1 MPDPLLY
8 LKAMGTAAIVSVSI
22 VLAMVA
28 TLAKSVGI
36 RGKTHALGERGYATW
51 LNSACVIGIGL
62 GLAVGYGMVSLRLAW
77 PPVNGLDRFLTI
89 TVPLALGI
97 ELIAGFQNV
106 PRWIAWL
113 LRMSLAA
120 TIPRILLHGSVYLSG
135 ATEGWTPWQTGTA
148 LVVCGAL
155 LAGVWSLLSW
165 LSQRSPGTSIP
176 LAICLPILCA
186 GLTVMMAGYIKGGVA
201 ALPLVATLVATTIG
215 ARLMS
220 NRSVAFTKFSAPAIV
235 GVGVVGLFGL
245 LFLGL
250 FFGRLSTG
258 CALAMLLSPLLSW
271 VTEMPQL
278 RHRKPWLVGS
288 LRLVLVAIP
297 LLVVLAAAKR
307 DFDRDMAPLLGNTQA
322 SIFVTQSARPLEAVP
337 LSGPRTLSAARRSN
351 DGSSLPTYDRTS
363 TLSGV
368 GLPTSSEAARWR

>member
-1 MPDPLLY
+1 MPDPLLS
-8 LKAMGTAAIVSVSI
+8 LKAMGAAAIVSAMI
-22 VLAMVA
+22 VLAMVRA
-28 TLAKSVGI
+28 
-36 RGKTHALGERGYATW
+36 RRHASMTW
-51 LNSACVIGIGL
+51 LNLSCVVAIGL
-62 GLAVGYGMVSLRLAW
+62 GLVVGYGVLSLRLAW

-106 PRWIAWL
+106 PRWVAWL

-135 ATEGWTPWQTGTA
+135 SADGWTRWQTGAA

-165 LSQRSPGTSIP
+165 LSRRSPGISIP
-176 LAICLPILCA
+176 MAICLPILCA

-201 ALPLVATLVATTIG
+201 AFPLVATLVATTIG
-215 ARLMS
+215 ARLMTK
-220 NRSVAFTKFSAPAIV
+220 RSIALANFSAPAIV

-245 LFLGL
+245 LFLGR

-258 CALAMLLSPLLSW
+258 YALAMLLAPLLCW
-271 VTEMPQL
+271 VTEIPRL
-278 RHRKPWLVGS
+278 RHRQPWLLGS

-307 DFDRDMAPLLGNTQA
+307 NFDRDMAPLLGKIPA
-322 SIFVTQSARPLEAVP
+322 SSR
-337 LSGPRTLSAARRSN
+337 
-351 DGSSLPTYDRTS
+351 
-363 TLSGV
+363 
-368 GLPTSSEAARWR
+368 

>member
-1 MPDPLLY
+1 MPEPLLY
-8 LKAMGTAAIVSVSI
+8 LKAMGAAAIVSAMI
-22 VLAMVA
+22 VLAMMMA
-28 TLAKSVGI
+28 
-36 RGKTHALGERGYATW
+36 RRHASARW
-51 LNSACVIGIGL
+51 LNFSCIVGIGL
-62 GLAVGYGMVSLRLAW
+62 GLVVGYSVVSLRLAW

-89 TVPLALGI
+89 TVPLVLGI

-106 PRWIAWL
+106 PRWVAWL

-120 TIPRILLHGSVYLSG
+120 TIPRILLHDSVYLSD
-135 ATEGWTPWQTGTA
+135 ATEGWTPWQTGA
-148 LVVCGAL
+148 ACVMCGAL

-201 ALPLVATLVATTIG
+201 AFPLVATLVATTIA
-215 ARLMS
+215 ARLMTT
-220 NRSVAFTKFSAPAIV
+220 RSVALPDFRTPAIV

-245 LFLGL
+245 LFLGR

-258 CALAMLLSPLLSW
+258 YALAMLLAPLLCW
-271 VTEMPQL
+271 LTELPRL

-307 DFDRDMAPLLGNTQA
+307 DFDRDMAPLLGKIPA
-322 SIFVTQSARPLEAVP
+322 SSR
-337 LSGPRTLSAARRSN
+337 
-351 DGSSLPTYDRTS
+351 
-363 TLSGV
+363 
-368 GLPTSSEAARWR
+368 

>member
-1 MPDPLLY
+1 MPEPLLY
-8 LKAMGTAAIVSVSI
+8 LKAMGAAAIVSAMI
-22 VLAMVA
+22 VLAMVTA
-28 TLAKSVGI
+28 
-36 RGKTHALGERGYATW
+36 RRHASTTW
-51 LNSACVIGIGL
+51 LNFSCVLGIGL
-62 GLAVGYGMVSLRLAW
+62 GLVVGYGVVSLRLAW

-89 TVPLALGI
+89 TVPLTIGI

-106 PRWIAWL
+106 PRRVAWL

-120 TIPRILLHGSVYLSG
+120 TIPRILLHGSVYLGDS
-135 ATEGWTPWQTGTA
+135 AEGWTRWQTGSA

-165 LSQRSPGTSIP
+165 LSQRSPGTSVP
-176 LAICLPILCA
+176 LALCLPILCA

-201 ALPLVATLVATTIG
+201 AFPLAATLAATTIG

-220 NRSVAFTKFSAPAIV
+220 KHSVALANFSAPAIV

-245 LFLGL
+245 LFLGR

-258 CALAMLLSPLLSW
+258 CALAMLLAPLLCW
-271 VTEMPQL
+271 VTELPRL

-307 DFDRDMAPLLGNTQA
+307 DFDRDMAPLLGKIPATT
-322 SIFVTQSARPLEAVP
+322 FRL
-337 LSGPRTLSAARRSN
+337 PR
-351 DGSSLPTYDRTS
+351 
-363 TLSGV
+363 
-368 GLPTSSEAARWR
+368 EH